1 MNYSSCKEWC
11 LQFTLCFI
19 FCDHYSSVI
28 MSAMA
33 SQITSLTIVYS
44 TVYSGADQWKHQS
57 STSLT
62 FVWGIHRWPVNSP
75 HKWPVTRKQFP
86 FDDVIVLHFVSFCCD
101 FTVRTSTHII
111 RITPQANV
119 ICPVI
124 GKQPWW
130 LRADKW
136 YESIK
141 NCKYNPNKAK
151 WYKCMGGHI
160 GGKRDVNAVRQHL
173 ELDASFALI
182 HRYFNGCTAFH

>member
-1 MNYSSCKEWC
+1 MMLAVYALFHFLWS
-11 LQFTLCFI
+11 LQFRNNERDGISNHQPNHCLLNRLFRRRSMKTSKLHITDLCVGNSPVTGEFP
-19 FCDHYSSVI
+19 
-28 MSAMA
+28 AQMA
-33 SQITSLTIVYS
+33 SM
-44 TVYSGADQWKHQS
+44 
-57 STSLT
+57 
-62 FVWGIHRWPVNSP
+62 
-75 HKWPVTRKQFP
+75 RKQFP

-151 WYKCMGGHI
+151 WYKCMDGHI

-182 HRYFNGCTAFH
+182 HRYFNGCTAFR